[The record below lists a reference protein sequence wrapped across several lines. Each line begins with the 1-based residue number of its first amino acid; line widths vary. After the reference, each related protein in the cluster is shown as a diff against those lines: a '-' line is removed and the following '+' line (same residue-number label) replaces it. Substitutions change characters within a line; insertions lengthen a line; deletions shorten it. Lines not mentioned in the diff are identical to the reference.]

1 MMFYDI
7 EKVEGRKDDD
17 RKCGSAAASLG
28 SGLEL
33 GEKRK
38 GVRKGNGSAGGGL
51 MEEEDSKG

>member
-1 MMFYDI
+1 MI
-7 EKVEGRKDDD
+7 GNAA
-17 RKCGSAAASLG
+17 GAAASLG